1 MEKNLSVLAI
11 GNSFS
16 EDAMRYLHQI
26 SKADGVNLTAVNL
39 MIGGCPLSRHYK
51 NMIAD
56 KRDYGLEYNG
66 EWTGFY
72 VTLEEAV
79 LSRDWDFITLQQVS
93 HQSPYYDT
101 YQPYLNELAAYIR
114 RLAPKA
120 KLLIHQTWAYE
131 QGSERLCVELGYKD
145 QSDMYNDIKASYEKA
160 SKEINADDM
169 ILSGELLQLLIKR
182 GIKVHRDT
190 FHASFGLGRYAI
202 GLLWYSTLTGNSV
215 EDNSFCDFD
224 EEISQE
230 LIGAVK
236 ECVMELKK

>member
-215 EDNSFCDFD
+215 GDNSFCDFD